1 MQFHLGVEEREM
13 YLIGDALLCFH
24 RRIVL
29 FVLDLL
35 TGWWYRAS
43 LINYYKPVSE

>member
-1 MQFHLGVEEREM
+1 M